1 MRPEFAASSPARP
14 MFGSA
19 VANRSPAPVN
29 HQPRACRQNSRS
41 LPVRSWTIEN
51 LRTTFGIHNRVQAR
65 ERCAVQPMNRNHV
78 SVLLF
83 LFLASALF
91 EAHAQVDGKSLA
103 EKLDFARDAKLLI
116 VHADDV
122 GVTHSVNAATI
133 KALDTGLVN
142 SASIMVPCP
151 WFPEIAD
158 YAKAHPDLD
167 FGLHLTLTSERVY
180 YRWGPV
186 ASKNKVPSLL
196 DENGYFHHDW
206 TATTRINP
214 KEVELELRAQI
225 DRAYAMG
232 VRPTHIDSH
241 QYRLYE
247 NGKDLF
253 EVVLRLAHEFKL
265 PVFIARDWFADH
277 PYLESSLTPADFVLD
292 HTVTIA
298 PTVPPEKWAEFYKT
312 ALKNLQPGVT
322 EFVIHLAF
330 ADDEMKAATR
340 ERETWGAAWRQ
351 RDFDFFTSPEF
362 RQLLQEQNIKLVTW
376 RELARAR
383 Q

>member
-1 MRPEFAASSPARP
+1 M
-14 MFGSA
+14 
-19 VANRSPAPVN
+19 NRSRISN
-29 HQPRACRQNSRS
+29 
-41 LPVRSWTIEN
+41 
-51 LRTTFGIHNRVQAR
+51 
-65 ERCAVQPMNRNHV
+65 
-78 SVLLF
+78 LLF
-83 LFLASALF
+83 FFIAISLFD
-91 EAHAQVDGKSLA
+91 AHAQSGGQSLA
-103 EKLDFARDAKLLI
+103 EKLGYPSDSKLLI

-133 KALDTGLVN
+133 KALDSGLVN
-142 SASIMVPCP
+142 SASLMVPCP
-151 WFPEIAD
+151 WFPEIAE
-158 YAKAHPDLD
+158 YAKSHPAVD

-180 YRWGPV
+180 YRWSPV
-186 ASKNKVPSLL
+186 ASNDKVRSLV

-206 TATTRINP
+206 TATTRIDP
-214 KEVELELRAQI
+214 KEVELELSAQI

-232 VRPTHIDSH
+232 VRPTHLDSH

-253 EVVLRLAHEFKL
+253 EVVLRLAHDYKL
-265 PVFIARDWFADH
+265 PVFVARDWFALR
-277 PYLESSLTPADFVLD
+277 PYLESSLTSGDIVLD

-298 PTVPPEKWAEFYKT
+298 PSVPPEKWAEFYKI

-340 ERETWGAAWRQ
+340 ERDTWGATWRQ
-351 RDFDFFTSPEF
+351 RDFDFFTNQEF
-362 RQLLQEQNIKLVTW
+362 RKLLQEQNIKLVTW
-376 RELARAR
+376 GELARAAR